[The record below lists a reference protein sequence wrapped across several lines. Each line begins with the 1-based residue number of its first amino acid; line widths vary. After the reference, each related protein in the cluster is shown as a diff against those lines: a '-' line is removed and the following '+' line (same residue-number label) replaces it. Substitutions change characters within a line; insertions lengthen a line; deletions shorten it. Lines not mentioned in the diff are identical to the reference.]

1 MRLIAAAVVWAG
13 ILAGADKWSVLRSE
27 PFAVYTNG
35 KEKEAREALAL
46 AVQVHHTLSAQFG
59 KELTPA
65 WPITYVLGQGDG
77 RLRLGPG
84 GYLAGAVDAGQLAA
98 LLIRDNTLPFDEEIE
113 RGVIAL
119 FSTLAVD
126 GPRVRVGA
134 PVARP
139 DLAWAR
145 MHLLFTDDRYSGKT
159 RVLLA
164 NLSKGVDPVVA
175 WSNSVGVPAAAIT
188 AQAGEHLARG
198 QFGVAA
204 LNGKPIDP
212 RRWREE
218 TLNAQETAD
227 LMARWSGPAPE
238 TALAG
243 LTIAQLEEQ
252 AQKWPRWPEPHA
264 RMAALETEPSRQ
276 AQRWRRAA
284 QLALRDITLW
294 QKAAAAFAQG
304 ELFAEETQC
313 LLAAE
318 KAAGTRA
325 ERERLRGERLAAQER
340 RVEAE
345 LAARRAEEER
355 ERAEVERL
363 RQEALNRIRMAEAKA
378 NDGKA
383 AVAGKVQEW
392 WEGPRGD
399 ASLRG
404 RLERVDCVGG
414 TLRLQVRG
422 AEQKLTALI
431 VKNVAELQL
440 DGAPEIKLACG
451 VQRPVRGVTVEYWRK
466 SLEVTR
472 VKFD

>member
-1 MRLIAAAVVWAG
+1 MRLIAVAALLAG
-13 ILAGADKWSVLRSE
+13 VLAGADKWSVLRSE

-35 KEKEAREALAL
+35 KEQDAREALAL
-46 AVQVHHTLSAQFG
+46 AVQVQHTLSAQFG

-65 WPITYVLGQGDG
+65 WPITYVLGKGDA

-84 GYLAGAVDAGQLAA
+84 GYLAGAVDAGELAA
-98 LLIRDNTLPFDEEIE
+98 LLIRENTLPFDEEIE

-126 GPRVRVGA
+126 GPRVRIGA

-164 NLSKGVDPVVA
+164 NLSKGLDPVVA
-175 WSNSVGVPAAAIT
+175 WGNSVGVKETVIT
-188 AQAGEHLARG
+188 EQAKEHLARG
-198 QFGVAA
+198 SFADAA
-204 LNGKPIDP
+204 LNGKAIDP
-212 RRWREE
+212 RRWRQEV
-218 TLNAQETAD
+218 LNAQETAE
-227 LMARWSGPAPE
+227 LMARSSGPAP
-238 TALAG
+238 ALGG
-243 LTIAQLEEQ
+243 LTMAQLEEQ
-252 AQKWPRWPEPHA
+252 AQKWPRWPEPHV
-264 RMAALETEPSRQ
+264 RMAALETEPARR
-276 AQRWRRAA
+276 AQRWRHAA
-284 QLALRDITLW
+284 QLALRDVALW
-294 QKAAAAFAQG
+294 QKAAAAFAAG
-304 ELFAEETQC
+304 ELFAEQTQC

-318 KAAGTRA
+318 KAASTRV
-325 ERERLRGERLAAQER
+325 ERERLRTERLAAQDR

-345 LAARRAEEER
+345 LAAKRAEEEKD
-355 ERAEVERL
+355 RAEVERL

-378 NDGKA
+378 NDGKTP
-383 AVAGKVQEW
+383 VAGKVQEW

-422 AEQKLTALI
+422 EDKKLTAL
-431 VKNVAELQL
+431 VVRNVAQLQL
-440 DGAPEIKLACG
+440 DGAPEIQLSCG
-451 VQRPVRGVTVEYWRK
+451 TQRPVRAVTVEYWRK
-466 SLEVTR
+466 TLEVTR